1 MTHTEDVFPFNWG
14 AMYEKLPRMMVIN
27 SARANEVVDSVRVCV
42 DLVAQGRLDFSYLVT
57 HRLPFDKLHEAYD
70 LYSAKKD
77 NSIKVLMSM

>member
-1 MTHTEDVFPFNWG
+1 V
-14 AMYEKLPRMMVIN
+14 LN
-27 SARANEVVDSVRVCV
+27 SQRAGEVVDSVRTCV

-77 NSIKVLMSM
+77 NSIKVIMSM